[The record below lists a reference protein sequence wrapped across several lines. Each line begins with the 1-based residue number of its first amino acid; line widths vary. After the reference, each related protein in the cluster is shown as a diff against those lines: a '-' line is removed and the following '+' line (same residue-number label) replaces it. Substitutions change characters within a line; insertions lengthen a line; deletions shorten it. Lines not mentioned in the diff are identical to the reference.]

1 MPGDMVNVQALKEL
15 TDISGGRTE
24 VIRNSSDLGPATASV
39 ADELSRQYQLMYQA
53 TTKRD
58 GRWHDIAVTVRD
70 ASYRVRARRGYTA
83 TGTATEE
90 RR

>member
-1 MPGDMVNVQALKEL
+1 MPPDAANVQALREL

-24 VIRNSSDLGPATASV
+24 LVRTSVDIGPATASV

-58 GRWHDIAVTVRD
+58 GRWHAIEVTVRD
-70 ASYRVRARRGYTA
+70 SSFQVRARKGYMA
-83 TGTATEE
+83 GKAD
-90 RR
+90 